1 VHACLK
7 QHLFIFVIC
16 QSTALRK
23 NVDFPVFNVIVFE
36 TCQYLKVND
45 RNCVLNQQMFFFKSF
60 QIPHTWRSFVFA
72 FRRRNFS
79 DSAIFFMEGSARNT
93 LPSYPSPRKL
103 SVSLY
108 PCNRQ
113 IRCSSIVATLLLNE
127 ISDILKSFPKFIISE
142 HSILL
147 QHMR

>member
-1 VHACLK
+1 VHACLN

-16 QSTALRK
+16 QSTALK
-23 NVDFPVFNVIVFE
+23 KKVVFRFCVIVFE

-45 RNCVLNQQMFFFKSF
+45 RNCILNQQMSFFKSF
-60 QIPHTWRSFVFA
+60 QSPHTWRSFVFA

-79 DSAIFFMEGSARNT
+79 GSAIFFMEGLAKNT

-103 SVSLY
+103 LVSLY

-127 ISDILKSFPKFIISE
+127 VSGLLKSFPKFIILERAISLP
-142 HSILL
+142 HI
-147 QHMR
+147 R